1 MRSIFLRTNCFQQP
15 LSFGKLSLSLFRPL
29 FRLNRFLFRLNRFLF
44 RLNRFSFSLGS
55 FSFSLGSFLFSHG
68 SLLFCFD
75 CFLFCH
81 GSLLFCF
88 DCFLFCHGSLLFCF
102 NHFSFRLDYF
112 PRCLFQFFLCVCQLL
127 KSTFGL
133 SLQGQLI
140 SNCTF
145 SCLICTAFFFI
156 LAHFHQIFIGFFKI
170 RISF

>member
-15 LSFGKLSLSLFRPL
+15 LSFRKFSLSIFRP
-29 FRLNRFLFRLNRFLF
+29 LFRLNRFLF

-75 CFLFCH
+75 CFLF
-81 GSLLFCF
+81 S
-88 DCFLFCHGSLLFCF
+88 HGSLLFCF